1 MKVKVTPF
9 KSVLVCDNCDEEVGE
24 GCVKDKL
31 YHCGSEQLCR
41 DCIPERYRDCIL
53 ERYDEVDIDDA

>member
-1 MKVKVTPF
+1 MKVKVTPTR
-9 KSVLVCDNCDEEVGE
+9 SVLVCDNCGEEVGE

-31 YHCGSEQLCR
+31 RHYGSEQLC
-41 DCIPERYRDCIL
+41 CDCIL